1 MTDVAAEGAGGKI
14 VLATCYDERFPPENA
29 TDGKSNTFWVTTGL
43 YPQEI
48 IVEFDRVTNVTR
60 VTTTSVNVQKII
72 VEKSE
77 SKRPEK
83 FEKAFEAELPN
94 NGLKPQTDTQQVTFR
109 AKFLRVII
117 ASGYEHFAALSKVAA
132 ISGDGAAAS
141 EPVLDE
147 SRDSEESNEPE
158 DSF

>member
-1 MTDVAAEGAGGKI
+1 VPKPNRTLQSLLPCFLWLGANPWDGEGKRSREKLRRPAVALPVSFSSGEPCLRGEPSSLPDCALG
-14 VLATCYDERFPPENA
+14 N
-29 TDGKSNTFWVTTGL
+29 
-43 YPQEI
+43 
-48 IVEFDRVTNVTR
+48 
-60 VTTTSVNVQKII
+60 
-72 VEKSE
+72 
-77 SKRPEK
+77 
-83 FEKAFEAELPN
+83 AELPN